1 MIFMKN
7 IFMKKAI
14 IEKVMINTP
23 KESIMNNQ
31 LDIMNF
37 FSWSNALKENNIPNG
52 INMKRYG
59 KEILSSV
66 ENIL

>member
-1 MIFMKN
+1 
-7 IFMKKAI
+7 
-14 IEKVMINTP
+14 MINTP
-23 KESIMNNQ
+23 RESIMNNQ